1 MLDGTKL
8 NVLSGARQLLRAFG
22 GLNETY
28 GCSEAELSESMN
40 FSSRGYPALQTRR
53 LREKVREQKDV
64 QGAYYLDG
72 LLLCIGGTLEYTGRD
87 GVQTVLPDALSRS
100 RKQMVGMGR
109 RVLIWPDKKMFD
121 TEARTLTEMENSW
134 SQNEAQMRLM
144 PCDTAGKTYTANHCS
159 TEEPSEKTDGMV
171 WLQQDAALPWGQKSV
186 VKIYHER
193 TESWEQVLLNC
204 CRMECSGVGEGFR
217 AGDAVTVTGM
227 PGTVLYALGQTLEGE
242 VQLVSAEKDA
252 LVMTIA
258 ANEDS
263 PMYYGTLTVTKDRT
277 VWSSMDGGTRQ
288 EFDRQANSV
297 EIERRVPELDFVTV
311 QDNRVWGCSTA
322 ENSIYASK
330 LGDATNWYSYQG
342 TAADSYAVGVGS
354 EGAFTGAAS
363 CMGYVLFFKENILHK
378 LYGTKP
384 SDFRVSSVRC
394 RGVATNAGRS
404 LCVLNEALYYL
415 SNDGVMLWDGSLPVK
430 ISAALDEEKLQSVD
444 WTAAGCVGQR
454 YYLYLRHPGSEEDRL
469 LVYDTERGIWHR
481 ESGRAL
487 EMVSG
492 GRRLYLWDGENLW
505 AQTAGDGADAEEPEE
520 ELEFYAVSGDIGMS
534 VPDDKYVSRITLRVD
549 AQTPS
554 VLTVAASYD
563 GGAFEDVASC
573 VAMEQYSRLNM
584 PFVPRRCDTL
594 RIRLSGTGQIALR
607 SMALTLAD
615 SSGNRVQGAR
625 PQK

>member
-28 GCSEAELSESMN
+28 GCSEAELSEGMN

-159 TEEPSEKTDGMV
+159 TAEPSEKTDGMV

-277 VWSSMDGGTRQ
+277 AWSSMDGGTRQ

-363 CMGYVLFFKENILHK
+363 CMGYVLFLRR
-378 LYGTKP
+378 T
-384 SDFRVSSVRC
+384 SCTSCTAQSR
-394 RGVATNAGRS
+394 AT
-404 LCVLNEALYYL
+404 
-415 SNDGVMLWDGSLPVK
+415 
-430 ISAALDEEKLQSVD
+430 SA
-444 WTAAGCVGQR
+444 
-454 YYLYLRHPGSEEDRL
+454 
-469 LVYDTERGIWHR
+469 
-481 ESGRAL
+481 
-487 EMVSG
+487 
-492 GRRLYLWDGENLW
+492 
-505 AQTAGDGADAEEPEE
+505 
-520 ELEFYAVSGDIGMS
+520 
-534 VPDDKYVSRITLRVD
+534 
-549 AQTPS
+549 
-554 VLTVAASYD
+554 
-563 GGAFEDVASC
+563 
-573 VAMEQYSRLNM
+573 
-584 PFVPRRCDTL
+584 
-594 RIRLSGTGQIALR
+594 
-607 SMALTLAD
+607 
-615 SSGNRVQGAR
+615 
-625 PQK
+625 